1 MKKYKL
7 YIILINLVLLLVYF
21 NYSISK
27 QENLL
32 KSGRLILL
40 ELTPVDPRSLIQGDY
55 MMLRYSISDSLNINK
70 IPKRGYC
77 VVQLDKNG
85 IAKRVRLQSNTTPLH
100 QGEYLIKYSSSDKW
114 NINIGAESYFFQE
127 GEADKYE
134 PAKYGGLKLD
144 DNGNSLLVGLY
155 DAHLKKIE

>member
-1 MKKYKL
+1 
-7 YIILINLVLLLVYF
+7 
-21 NYSISK
+21 
-27 QENLL
+27 
-32 KSGRLILL
+32 
-40 ELTPVDPRSLIQGDY
+40 

-77 VVQLDKNG
+77 VVKLDKNG